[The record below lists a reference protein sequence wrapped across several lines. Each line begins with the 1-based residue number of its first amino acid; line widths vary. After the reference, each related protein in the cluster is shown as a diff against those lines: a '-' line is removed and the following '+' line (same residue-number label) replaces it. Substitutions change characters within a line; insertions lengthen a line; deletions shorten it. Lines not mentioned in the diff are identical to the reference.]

1 MDLRVSEHNA
11 GPGRVLNSKASFAVL
26 PRHAADGSTQVI
38 TVQQFNVFDLTGQE
52 GLG

>member
-1 MDLRVSEHNA
+1 MDLRVRKYDS
-11 GPGRVLNSKASFAVL
+11 GSGSVFYSKASFAVL